1 MVSVPKEQ
9 PRRKGDNDNT
19 KGGGDLR
26 SKVLMQVRR
35 GAQDPHTGACFL
47 NEGRGT
53 FCILVEEKAVSV
65 GADIGGLVNQGQ
77 GR

>member
-19 KGGGDLR
+19 KGGGHLR
-26 SKVLMQVRR
+26 SKALMQVR
-35 GAQDPHTGACFL
+35 GGVQDPHTGACFL
-47 NEGRGT
+47 NEVRGT
-53 FCILVEEKAVSV
+53 FCILVDEKADSV